1 MKFSVSSKELSRALT
16 TVSKVIIKRN
26 TLPILDNAL
35 VSFRDDRFFLTGS
48 SSESTLTIPLD
59 MRSMDKAP
67 FRPFCLPVAMLSPI
81 LGTLSEQPV
90 EMTIDDTTFLATFR
104 YQVGDFSVPAY
115 DGADFPLPKE
125 QEHTYVEFSMPTSV
139 FIPAI
144 KAASV
149 CTADDELRPVLN
161 AVALDVSNDGVTF
174 AATSMH
180 MLYKYVYSHGIPF
193 VTKGEPRMILLHKKA
208 ISALDSAF
216 SNSEEI
222 SLRHD
227 GRKLIIEAD
236 GITLMVTDVE
246 GKYPNYNSVIPT
258 QSPYHIVMPVRDLIN
273 AVKRVALMANTSTQI
288 VSVRK
293 QDGAV
298 SLRTEDTDFSRKA
311 NEALH
316 SDDCTLPDGFAIGL
330 RSTYFLTMLSAIS
343 TDNVRLE
350 LTAHDRPIIIR
361 EDAANS
367 SLVELLMPMRLDA

>member
-1 MKFSVSSKELSRALT
+1 MKFSVSSKELLRALT

-35 VSFRDDRFFLTGS
+35 VSVRDDRFFLTGS
-48 SSESTLTIPLD
+48 SSENTLTLPIDL
-59 MRSMDKAP
+59 RSMDKTP

-81 LGTLSEQPV
+81 LATLPEQPI
-90 EMTIDDTTFLATFR
+90 ELTIDDTTFLATFR
-104 YQVGDFSVPAY
+104 YQGGDFSVPAY

-125 QEHTYVEFSMPTSV
+125 QDSTYVEFSLPTSI
-139 FIPAI
+139 FLPAV
-144 KAASV
+144 KSASV

-180 MLYKYVYSHGIPF
+180 MLYKYVYSHGVPF
-193 VTKGEPRMILLHKKA
+193 ITKGEPRLMMLFKKSIPA
-208 ISALDSAF
+208 IDTAF
-216 SNSEEI
+216 AKSETV

-227 GRKLIIEAD
+227 GRKVIIEAD

-246 GKYPNYNSVIPT
+246 GKFPNYNSVIPDK
-258 QSPYHIVMPVRDLIN
+258 SPYHIVMPVRDLLN
-273 AVKRVALMANTSTQI
+273 AIKRVSLMSNSSTQI
-288 VSVRK
+288 VSIRK

-298 SLRTEDTDFSRKA
+298 SLYTEDIDFSRKA
-311 NEALH
+311 HEDIH

-330 RSTYFLTMLSAIS
+330 HSGKFHTVLSAIS

-350 LTAHDRPIIIR
+350 LTAPERAMIIR

-367 SLVELLMPMRLDA
+367 SLVELLMPMKLDA

>member
-1 MKFSVSSKELSRALT
+1 MKFSISSKELLRALT

-26 TLPILDNAL
+26 TLPLLDNAL
-35 VSFRDDRFFLTGS
+35 VSVRDDKFFITGS

-81 LGTLSEQPV
+81 LATLSEQPV

-139 FIPAI
+139 FIPAV

-180 MLYKYVYSHGIPF
+180 MLYKYVYSHGVPF

-208 ISALDSAF
+208 ISALDAAF

-227 GRKLIIEAD
+227 GRKLIIDAD

-316 SDDCTLPDGFAIGL
+316 SDDCTLPDGFAIGF
-330 RSTYFLTMLSAIS
+330 RSTHFLTMLSAIS

>member
-1 MKFSVSSKELSRALT
+1 MKFSISSKELLRTLT
-16 TVSKVIIKRN
+16 TVSKVILKRN
-26 TLPILDNAL
+26 TLPLLDNAL
-35 VSFRDDRFFLTGS
+35 VSFRDDKFFITGS
-48 SSESTLTIPLD
+48 SPESTLMLPIDL
-59 MRSMDKAP
+59 RSMDKAT

-81 LGTLSEQPV
+81 LATLSEQPV
-90 EMTIDDTTFLATFR
+90 EISIDDTTFLATFR
-104 YQVGDFSVPAY
+104 YQGGDFSVPAY

-139 FIPAI
+139 FIPAV

-161 AVALDVSNDGVTF
+161 AVALDVSNEGVTF
-174 AATSMH
+174 AATSGT
-180 MLYKYVYSHGIPF
+180 MLYKYVYSHGVPF

-208 ISALDSAF
+208 ISALDAAF

-236 GITLMVTDVE
+236 GITFVVTDIE
-246 GKYPNYNSVIPT
+246 GKFPNYNSVIPT

-330 RSTYFLTMLSAIS
+330 RSTHFLEMLSAIS